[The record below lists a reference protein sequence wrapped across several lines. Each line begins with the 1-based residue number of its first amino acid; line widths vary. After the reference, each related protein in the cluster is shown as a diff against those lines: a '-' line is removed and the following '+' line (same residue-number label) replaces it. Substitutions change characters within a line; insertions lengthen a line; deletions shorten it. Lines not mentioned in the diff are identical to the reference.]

1 MRPLGEERTINRNGL
16 LVIYRKEM
24 ADHIHSRRFFIVLC
38 LILITS
44 FASIY
49 GSVSTLIEDSLSGLQ
64 ADYLFLQLFTLS
76 SGTIPSFMSFIALLG
91 PFVGITLGFDA
102 INSEMTEGT
111 MNHLVSQPVYRD
123 SVINGKFLAAATMIF
138 VMVFSMGL
146 IIGAVGLLVIGIPP
160 SAEEVGRIF
169 VFLLFTGVYICF
181 WLALSILFSVLCRH
195 TATSAMLGIACW
207 IFFALFM
214 SMVVS
219 VLVSVISPAES
230 ILTWGQLLDAYN
242 LELGLNRLS
251 PYYLYSEAVSTI
263 MSPTVRTTNAIL
275 PQQLLAK
282 QLIQRPEPTGAA
294 DHPVGHGVAP
304 QFYPLALPI
313 GLLAI
318 QRHSILELFLHHI
331 GYRRGCRHAFLHH
344 RYRCLGLPD
353 IAFSG
358 LRFTMSTFV
367 AGSIVIHH
375 IHLGRYN
382 HQFRA
387 NKLFPNPYH
396 SAAALGTDP
405 FLLRLTFR
413 SVLSGRVR
421 KKGTLAYRVSIWTG
435 DKIVKVP

>member
-1 MRPLGEERTINRNGL
+1 M
-16 LVIYRKEM
+16 
-24 ADHIHSRRFFIVLC
+24 
-38 LILITS
+38 
-44 FASIY
+44 
-49 GSVSTLIEDSLSGLQ
+49 
-64 ADYLFLQLFTLS
+64 
-76 SGTIPSFMSFIALLG
+76 
-91 PFVGITLGFDA
+91 DA
-102 INSEMTEGT
+102 
-111 MNHLVSQPVYRD
+111 
-123 SVINGKFLAAATMIF
+123 
-138 VMVFSMGL
+138 GL
-146 IIGAVGLLVIGIPP
+146 IHI
-160 SAEEVGRIF
+160 
-169 VFLLFTGVYICF
+169 
-181 WLALSILFSVLCRH
+181 
-195 TATSAMLGIACW
+195 
-207 IFFALFM
+207 
-214 SMVVS
+214 
-219 VLVSVISPAES
+219 
-230 ILTWGQLLDAYN
+230 YN
-242 LELGLNRLS
+242 
-251 PYYLYSEAVSTI
+251 V
-263 MSPTVRTTNAIL
+263 L

-282 QLIQRPEPTGAA
+282 LLIQRPEPTGAA

-405 FLLRLTFR
+405 FLLRQLTDHLLVFQTFGQFFLGSLGIPGMCLHR
-413 SVLSGRVR
+413 CRFPP
-421 KKGTLAYRVSIWTG
+421 
-435 DKIVKVP
+435 VPAQTRRCRPPLH